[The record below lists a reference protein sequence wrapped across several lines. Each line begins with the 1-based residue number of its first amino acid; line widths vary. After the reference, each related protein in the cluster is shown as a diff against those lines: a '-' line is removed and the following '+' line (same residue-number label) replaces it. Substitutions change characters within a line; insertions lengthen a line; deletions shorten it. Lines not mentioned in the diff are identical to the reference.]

1 MHLLFISSLSLILFF
16 CFISF
21 YLMKRSRVS
30 IYFFFINTSI
40 FFYILSVYSLLF
52 GPQLHYFRILFA
64 CGAIC
69 VLFIYFLLK
78 EMTHTSVRIM
88 DRIYFISSIIF
99 ALLALSTPWVVVS
112 YTQQPLMFSDIHDP
126 ILVLQS
132 FKLNYGWLYKANLF
146 LVFYP
151 LLRGAYLIFSFY
163 RTSKYKTP
171 IIYSWGSVCLFIG
184 LSILSNVVYP
194 AIFQSS
200 KYSFLVIFWSLILC
214 LGNFIAIVKY
224 EYLNIKLVFSKS
236 LLFFLIWASLF
247 STLFCFG
254 MYGMVRSFNIESGV
268 GIFCILLYFLL
279 IYQSFRDTLI
289 KRFKNFMHAINKDFQ
304 EITLELSKE
313 LLHAKSLSHVFF
325 AMQKLFQFLEADQW
339 FGMLKSIHGQAVYK
353 DNSIPKETYF
363 QLEHDIAHMDSA
375 IQIKVKNNFV
385 FLTLKLE
392 RDGQYYGWF
401 HFRMPIYKHFWIS
414 SQKKELNSVISFCIN
429 SIQLIFSYDNINHKI
444 KHLSN
449 ANEFVSRLSLTSVNT
464 ISTMILNQLKQ
475 TFGFDHVILPKFSH
489 YGMEWS
495 SSTVYVPEDIRS
507 LIYSLDVPSMF
518 KFPYDPIELKINDFQ
533 PESPFIQICHYY
545 ESDECYL
552 LPIVQDDLLVGY
564 YMGFSKQKNILVDK
578 HLLSIINKQISS
590 ILYRSIVNNKIAS
603 TKHFYQEIIDYLSS
617 IIVVLDQNFDIQFS
631 NKYFKSFFNK
641 NYYSFK
647 ELIYDYPN
655 LDIINKIIDFSDTEL
670 TIQIKKQH
678 FKVSLRHLMDDNI
691 IVLLTNVTDLVKI
704 QHTISKSSK
713 LKGMGTFVA
722 GVAHEIK
729 NPLVAVKTFT
739 QLISKDWNNTDI
751 RQKCKQIVLP
761 QLHRIDNL
769 SQSLNYF
776 GKAEKT
782 NFKPTN
788 LSQLLYDTEELL
800 RADESIEK
808 AIDIVHNIEPNV
820 MVFANSIT
828 LGQVFLNLSLNAIDA
843 VKDVQTPQIHF
854 HLFTDSITKVIID
867 IEDNGSGIAAQD
879 IQHLFDPFFTT
890 KDSGTGLGLSIVHQI
905 VSDHQG
911 SISIHK
917 TDDQGTIF
925 RLILPKLLRP
935 KKSMEFTDDR

>member
-1 MHLLFISSLSLILFF
+1 MI
-16 CFISF
+16 
-21 YLMKRSRVS
+21 V
-30 IYFFFINTSI
+30 
-40 FFYILSVYSLLF
+40 
-52 GPQLHYFRILFA
+52 
-64 CGAIC
+64 
-69 VLFIYFLLK
+69 
-78 EMTHTSVRIM
+78 
-88 DRIYFISSIIF
+88 
-99 ALLALSTPWVVVS
+99 
-112 YTQQPLMFSDIHDP
+112 
-126 ILVLQS
+126 
-132 FKLNYGWLYKANLF
+132 
-146 LVFYP
+146 
-151 LLRGAYLIFSFY
+151 
-163 RTSKYKTP
+163 
-171 IIYSWGSVCLFIG
+171 G
-184 LSILSNVVYP
+184 L
-194 AIFQSS
+194 
-200 KYSFLVIFWSLILC
+200 
-214 LGNFIAIVKY
+214 
-224 EYLNIKLVFSKS
+224 
-236 LLFFLIWASLF
+236 
-247 STLFCFG
+247 
-254 MYGMVRSFNIESGV
+254 
-268 GIFCILLYFLL
+268 
-279 IYQSFRDTLI
+279 
-289 KRFKNFMHAINKDFQ
+289 
-304 EITLELSKE
+304 
-313 LLHAKSLSHVFF
+313 VFF
-325 AMQKLFQFLEADQW
+325 AV
-339 FGMLKSIHGQAVYK
+339 KSKSVYK
-353 DNSIPKETYF
+353 
-363 QLEHDIAHMDSA
+363 LA
-375 IQIKVKNNFV
+375 
-385 FLTLKLE
+385 
-392 RDGQYYGWF
+392 
-401 HFRMPIYKHFWIS
+401 
-414 SQKKELNSVISFCIN
+414 C
-429 SIQLIFSYDNINHKI
+429 
-444 KHLSN
+444 
-449 ANEFVSRLSLTSVNT
+449 
-464 ISTMILNQLKQ
+464 
-475 TFGFDHVILPKFSH
+475 
-489 YGMEWS
+489 
-495 SSTVYVPEDIRS
+495 
-507 LIYSLDVPSMF
+507 
-518 KFPYDPIELKINDFQ
+518 
-533 PESPFIQICHYY
+533 

-564 YMGFSKQKNILVDK
+564 YMGFSKQKNILVDT

-739 QLISKDWNNTDI
+739 QLISKDWDNTDI

-800 RADESIEK
+800 RADETIENS
-808 AIDIVHNIEPNV
+808 IDIIHNIEPNV

-843 VKDVQTPQIHF
+843 VKGVQTPRIHF
-854 HLFTDSITKVIID
+854 HLYTDSITKVIID

-890 KDSGTGLGLSIVHQI
+890 KDTGTGLGLSIVHQI

-917 TDDQGTIF
+917 TDDHGTVF
-925 RLILPKLLRP
+925 RLVLPKLLRP
-935 KKSMEFTDDR
+935 KKALEFADDR